1 VKEDADQDAGP
12 HVQLALELQ
21 EVRAEMAQLAE
32 QVQSLQADV
41 ARLVPPDAD
50 QGGDELVTIRAGA
63 AAVNVPYP
71 TVCRWAKQD
80 PEGLGVEKFGGRTYL
95 SRRRLRFL
103 ANRRLTKF

>member
-1 VKEDADQDAGP
+1 MTDADQIADPYA
-12 HVQLALELQ
+12 QLALELQ

-32 QVQSLQADV
+32 QVEHLQGQV
-41 ARLVPPDAD
+41 ARLVPSDAD

-80 PEGLGVEKFGGRTYL
+80 PEGLGVEKFGGRIYL
-95 SRRRLRFL
+95 SRRRLKFL
-103 ANRRLTKF
+103 ANRRFTKL